1 MASSVSAP
9 TAELTRGLSAA
20 LPHRPSRGSQQ
31 HHHHQLRMP
40 LPSLAPCR
48 VASADAARSSP
59 VSRTALRVAAGAG
72 PGVTSEA
79 AAAKAAEPVALLDVV
94 VESEVG
100 QSYELLQQRLA
111 RGEWEEADAETRRL
125 LCVLAGDG
133 AAKRKWVYFTEVQN
147 IPHKDLLTLD
157 RLWRAYSDD
166 RFGYSVQRRIW
177 KALDRRWKPFFLK
190 IEWTF
195 GENSTYKKFPMDFSW
210 ASDAPKGHLPLTNC
224 LRGTQLFE
232 GLLTHPAFAQFDDE
246 QVMPEDS
253 ALPDYSKVGAEEGSA
268 SSPSNGTP
276 TAPSK
281 PPTGLTGSIFDEDFN
296 SADYGF

>member
-1 MASSVSAP
+1 MATPLSAP
-9 TAELTRGLSAA
+9 TAELTRGLSAGLA
-20 LPHRPSRGSQQ
+20 HNPSRSSQ
-31 HHHHQLRMP
+31 HQQQRLLPMP
-40 LPSLAPCR
+40 LPSLALCR

-59 VSRTALRVAAGAG
+59 SRTALRVAAGAG

-79 AAAKAAEPVALLDVV
+79 AAKAAEPVALLDVL

-100 QSYELLQQRLA
+100 QSYDVLQQRLA

-125 LCVLAGDG
+125 LYVLAGEG
-133 AAKRKWVYFTEVQN
+133 AAKRKWVYFTEVKN
-147 IPHKDLLTLD
+147 IPSKDLLTLD

-210 ASDAPKGHLPLTNC
+210 AADAPKGHLPLTNC

-232 GLLTHPAFAQFDDE
+232 YLLTHPAFDQFDDE

-253 ALPDYSKVGAEEGSA
+253 ALPDYSKVSSEEGA
-268 SSPSNGTP
+268 SSTPPSTGS
-276 TAPSK
+276 SK